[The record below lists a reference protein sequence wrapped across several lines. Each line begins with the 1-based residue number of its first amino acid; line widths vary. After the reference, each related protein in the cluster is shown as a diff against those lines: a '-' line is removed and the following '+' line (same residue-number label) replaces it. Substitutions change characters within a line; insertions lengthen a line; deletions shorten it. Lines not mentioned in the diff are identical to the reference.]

1 MLFFFVL
8 RSLLGLLHWF
18 CASLHLR
25 FHCWPPCI
33 GVFYF
38 EYLGIPAKLHAYI
51 LLFDCT
57 SAVMRLPQTLV
68 AFVLVKLRWIESC
81 FKSSIMNV
89 WAPC

>member
-68 AFVLVKLRWIESC
+68 AFLLVNLKG
-81 FKSSIMNV
+81 
-89 WAPC
+89 